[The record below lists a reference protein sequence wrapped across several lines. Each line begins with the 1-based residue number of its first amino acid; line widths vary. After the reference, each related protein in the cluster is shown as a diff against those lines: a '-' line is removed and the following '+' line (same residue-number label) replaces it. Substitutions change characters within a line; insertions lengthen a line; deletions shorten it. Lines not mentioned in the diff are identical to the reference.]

1 MREIYPSFFFFFWF
15 GENSEKRW
23 RVVFLAIW
31 TGFLGIYVVMGEA
44 A

>member
-1 MREIYPSFFFFFWF
+1 MREIYPSFLF
-15 GENSEKRW
+15 GLERTERRW

-31 TGFLGIYVVMGEA
+31 TGFLGIYLVMGEA